1 MASWDDFSHLELQ
14 QTAERWLEALEAAL
28 ADRDYD
34 RAASLLRSDGF
45 WRDLLTFSW
54 DFTTLIG
61 VAEVRSWLGETL
73 DRSPPTNLRL
83 EGAPYVSM
91 LADIAQTLDF
101 FFTFETELALGR
113 GHVRLVRGDDDG
125 GSPRAFTMFTSIK
138 DLKAFPETAGRNR
151 LSEYPEDWVGAAGA
165 GKDGDPD
172 VIIVGA
178 GQAGLMLGARLRQ
191 LDVNT
196 LIVERAA
203 HVGDIWRKRYR
214 TLKLHN
220 DISMNHFPYL
230 PFPESW
236 PTYLPKDKVADWLEF
251 YARAMDLN
259 IWTSTTFRD
268 AEFDPVERV
277 WTVRL
282 QLADGSTR
290 IMKPRHI
297 VSAMGVAGLPRV
309 PDIPGLDEFGGTL
322 LHSSQ
327 PFDDIDVDGKKVV
340 VVGAGTS
347 AHDIAQNFCTRGGEV
362 TMIQRSSI
370 TVLSLEPSGQRVYQL
385 YRNNDGIRPIV
396 DTDMIGAATPY
407 PLLARL
413 HQPLSRSIQEED
425 RELLDRL
432 RSVGFLLDNGEDD
445 TGFYLKLLRYH
456 AGYYL
461 NIGASDMIADGR
473 IKIRS
478 GVGVERLTA
487 TQVHLS
493 DGSALDA
500 EVVVLATGY
509 QPLQEQ
515 VRTLFGD
522 NVADKLG
529 PIWGIGED
537 HELRNMYAPTAQ
549 ENFYVLGGGFPA
561 ARFYSKFTALY
572 IKADLSGM
580 VPHDCREK
588 RRRGASDEA
597 SPRELDHVRNGQ

>member
-1 MASWDDFSHLELQ
+1 MSGWDALSPSELRHGAESWLQTLEQ
-14 QTAERWLEALEAAL
+14 AL
-28 ADRDYD
+28 AEGDYD
-34 RAASLLRSDGF
+34 RAAALLKPDGY
-45 WRDLLTFSW
+45 WRDLLTFDW
-54 DFTTLIG
+54 KFTTVHG
-61 VAEVRSWLGETL
+61 TAEIRSWLGETL
-73 DRSPPTNLRL
+73 HRSPPHNLRV

-101 FFTFETELALGR
+101 FFTFETEIAFGR
-113 GHVRLVRGDDDG
+113 GHVRLVRPEHGSD
-125 GSPRAFTMFTSIK
+125 SPRAFTMFTSMR

-151 LSEYPEDWVGAAGA
+151 LREYPEENRGAIGT
-165 GKDGDPD
+165 GEEGDPD

-191 LDVNT
+191 LDVKT

-203 HVGDIWRKRYR
+203 AVGDTWRKRYR

-230 PFPESW
+230 PFPENW

-251 YARAMDLN
+251 YAKAMDLD
-259 IWTSTTFRD
+259 IWTSTSFQD

-297 VSAMGVAGLPRV
+297 VSAMGVAGLPRM
-309 PDIPGLDEFGGTL
+309 PNIPGLDDFRGTL

-347 AHDIAQNFCTRGGEV
+347 AHDIAQNFCSRGADV

-385 YRNNDGIRPIV
+385 YRDNDGVRPIV
-396 DTDMIGAATPY
+396 DTDMIGAAVPY

-413 HQPLSRSIQEED
+413 HQPLSRSIQEAD
-425 RELLDRL
+425 SELLDGL
-432 RSVGFLLDNGEDD
+432 RKVGFLLDNGEDD
-445 TGFYLKLLRYH
+445 SGFYLKLLRYH

-461 NIGASDMIADGR
+461 NIGASDMIVEGR
-473 IKIRS
+473 IQVRP
-478 GVGVERLTA
+478 GVGVERLTEA
-487 TQVHLS
+487 QVVLS
-493 DGSALDA
+493 DGSTLDA
-500 EVVVLATGY
+500 EIVVFATGY

-515 VRTLFGD
+515 VRKLFGD
-522 NVADKLG
+522 AVADKLG

-537 HELRNMYAPTAQ
+537 RELRNMYAPTAQ

-572 IKADLSGM
+572 IKADLNGM
-580 VPHDCREK
+580 VPHDRK
-588 RRRGASDEA
+588 GKDDRAGAAAPS
-597 SPRELDHVRNGQ
+597 RELEQARTS